1 MGGYVQVG
9 SEGEIDHYLG
19 VHQGWG
25 FAGFFLEGVVLV
37 PIREY
42 FALKVLPLSQETGWK
57 EEPN

>member
-1 MGGYVQVG
+1 MQIG